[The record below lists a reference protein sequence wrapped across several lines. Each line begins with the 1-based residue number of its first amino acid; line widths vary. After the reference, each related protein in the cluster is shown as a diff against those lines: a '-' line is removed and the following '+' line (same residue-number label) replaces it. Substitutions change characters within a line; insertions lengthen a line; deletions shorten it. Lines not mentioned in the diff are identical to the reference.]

1 MILIWCKS
9 FYWLRL
15 FSSTSFYVRLIGTTI
30 WDMKFFLIL
39 FLLTMMTFGNALMIL
54 NHGRE
59 EPLYEK
65 NFSVDFSSVLLNQYI
80 MSMGEF
86 DTDGRFRNSE

>member
-1 MILIWCKS
+1 
-9 FYWLRL
+9 
-15 FSSTSFYVRLIGTTI
+15 
-30 WDMKFFLIL
+30 MKYFLIL
-39 FLLTMMTFGNALMIL
+39 FVLTMMTFGNALMIL

-86 DTDGRFRNSE
+86 DTEGRFRNLE